1 MLGSL
6 AFSRSKSTTSP
17 TMAARRRDR
26 IRTFAPGKRSPK
38 SHAAPQKW
46 MKKETTWGTIIGAIA
61 EMNASSMNHN
71 KVKIKTVSDLQIQ
84 SRIVEN
90 RTV

>member
-26 IRTFAPGKRSPK
+26 IRTFVRGKRNPK
-38 SHAAPQKW
+38 CHDAPQKW
-46 MKKETTWGTIIGAIA
+46 MTKETTWGTIIGAIA
-61 EMNASSMNHN
+61 EMNALSMNHN
-71 KVKIKTVSDLQIQ
+71 KV
-84 SRIVEN
+84 RNNN
-90 RTV
+90 RA